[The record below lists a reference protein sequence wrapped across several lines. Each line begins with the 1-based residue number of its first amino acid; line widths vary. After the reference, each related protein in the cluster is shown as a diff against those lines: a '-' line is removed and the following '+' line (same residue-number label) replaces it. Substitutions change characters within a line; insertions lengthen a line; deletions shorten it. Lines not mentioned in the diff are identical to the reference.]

1 MLQKARHQRCVLR
14 AQQTPGRVALAKQV
28 KGSVVEAH
36 GSSGTII
43 NIGSVAR
50 ATLYPGGNVYGAT
63 KAFVEQITRNLRA
76 TNLAPGLCGG
86 SEFSPVGRRGNGAV
100 AAKVYEGAQPL
111 SCEDIAETAFE
122 MMPTCQGYDPLVIKR
137 KVSDA

>member
-1 MLQKARHQRCVLR
+1 MPKALLDEREKMIATNVAGLATVTHRVL
-14 AQQTPGRVALAKQV
+14 PEMVAR
-28 KGSVVEAH
+28 GS
-36 GSSGTII
+36 GKII

-86 SEFSPVGRRGNGAV
+86 SEFSPVGLRGNRAV
-100 AAKVYEGAQPL
+100 AAKVYEGTQPL

>member
-1 MLQKARHQRCVLR
+1 MPKALLDEREKMIATNVAGLATVTHRVL
-14 AQQTPGRVALAKQV
+14 PEMVAR
-28 KGSVVEAH
+28 GS
-36 GSSGTII
+36 GKII

-86 SEFSPVGRRGNGAV
+86 SEFSPVRLRGNGAV
-100 AAKVYEGAQPL
+100 AAKVYEGTQRL